1 MCKNILMKR
10 QGCSAFFPTLKAK
23 GAKNLQHVSH
33 TADNSAEA
41 TRSMNSSGIKLK
53 STKMQNRDTQNGKK
67 TSRNLDLAYHSNP
80 SNKNKYKLKKK
91 HSACQ
96 FERMTSDRVLSAH
109 VRHRLA

>member
-10 QGCSAFFPTLKAK
+10 QGCSAFCPTLKAK

-53 STKMQNRDTQNGKK
+53 STKMQNRDTQKGKK
-67 TSRNLDLAYHSNP
+67 KSRNLDSAYHSNP
-80 SNKNKYKLKKK
+80 SNKNKYKLKK
-91 HSACQ
+91 
-96 FERMTSDRVLSAH
+96 TTVH
-109 VRHRLA
+109 VSSNT